1 MTDLQSKIWSKSH
14 KNEYMYVKKI
24 TGFDNKQ
31 FEDFYCYATSKNTSV
46 SIKSKQYRF
55 V

>member
-46 SIKSKQYRF
+46 SIKSKHYRF